1 MFFNVS
7 SISEKNLL
15 CISMLVSLNMLDCN
29 TFLTLYI
36 RKVKRIIK
44 IRALVHKL
52 YLETNNMYD
61 FESNTNKNSVID
73 YIKVLFIKIILML
86 FFSYLSLA
94 SKSNFTA

>member
-7 SISEKNLL
+7 SISEKKIL

-44 IRALVHKL
+44 IGALVHKL

-61 FESNTNKNSVID
+61 FESNINKNSVID
-73 YIKVLFIKIILML
+73 YIKVLFIKIISMS

-94 SKSNFTA
+94 SKNNFKA